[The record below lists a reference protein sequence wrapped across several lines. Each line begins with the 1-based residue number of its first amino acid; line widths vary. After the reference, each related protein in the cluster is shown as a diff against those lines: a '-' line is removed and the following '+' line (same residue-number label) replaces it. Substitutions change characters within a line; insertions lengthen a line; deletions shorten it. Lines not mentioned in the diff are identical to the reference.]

1 MVPPPTRTISTRLT
15 VTYAGF
21 EGESDL
27 LEKLYKRGLK
37 GEQIA
42 PSLYVQ
48 PGMLMFWSHEPVAP
62 WQTPEWLAQMREQ
75 LRPNAYL
82 RLIENRWVSGE
93 SSFVEMDWWD
103 ACTRPHLSP
112 IVAESTLPV
121 WIGVD
126 ASIKRDSTAI
136 VACTWD
142 EREQRVRV
150 VFHRIFQPT
159 RDSPLDFESTIEETL
174 LDLNQRFDI
183 QEVRFDPYQMIS
195 SAQRL
200 QRVGLPMQEFP
211 QSVPNLTE
219 VSTNLYD
226 LIKGK
231 NLLVYPDDAIRL
243 AISRAIALETS
254 RGWRIAKEK
263 ASHKIDVV
271 VALAQSALGATKS
284 RGSYKNKLIQI
295 RSLGIW

>member
-1 MVPPPTRTISTRLT
+1 
-15 VTYAGF
+15 
-21 EGESDL
+21 
-27 LEKLYKRGLK
+27 
-37 GEQIA
+37 
-42 PSLYVQ
+42 
-48 PGMLMFWSHEPVAP
+48 
-62 WQTPEWLAQMREQ
+62 
-75 LRPNAYL
+75 
-82 RLIENRWVSGE
+82 
-93 SSFVEMDWWD
+93 
-103 ACTRPHLSP
+103 
-112 IVAESTLPV
+112 
-121 WIGVD
+121 
-126 ASIKRDSTAI
+126 
-136 VACTWD
+136 
-142 EREQRVRV
+142 
-150 VFHRIFQPT
+150 
-159 RDSPLDFESTIEETL
+159 
-174 LDLNQRFDI
+174 LNQRFDI